1 MRKLVVFY
9 FFIILKISYG
19 INEAIIMIGWIL
31 LGVIY
36 IAIGS
41 CFHTFMNPNER
52 AKTAKSALLFGLC
65 YTFGWLFILFF
76 FFLSDCITY
85 IRIPKNSSN

>member
-1 MRKLVVFY
+1 M
-9 FFIILKISYG
+9 II
-19 INEAIIMIGWIL
+19 WIL
-31 LGVIY
+31 LGVLY

-52 AKTAKSALLFGLC
+52 AKTAKSALFFGLC

-76 FFLSDCITY
+76 FFISDFITY
-85 IRIPKNSSN
+85 VRIPKS